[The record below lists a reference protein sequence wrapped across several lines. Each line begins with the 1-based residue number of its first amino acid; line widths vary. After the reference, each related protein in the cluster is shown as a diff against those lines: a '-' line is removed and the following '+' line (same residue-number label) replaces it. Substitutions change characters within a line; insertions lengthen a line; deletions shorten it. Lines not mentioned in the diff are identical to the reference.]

1 VANHRQVVIGGNGY
15 YGGAAVLDLESRQQ
29 QGVYQL
35 PSAIKRKTG
44 NPPRANRMVNAL
56 SLNGTKLWVGG
67 LNYLAQVDLKSG
79 NVDCL
84 AEFGNDEA
92 VVWKVEVC
100 ANELWI
106 AVENELYRIPRAAWL
121 ANRE

>member
-1 VANHRQVVIGGNGY
+1 MVLGGNGY
-15 YGGAAVLDLESRQQ
+15 NGRATVLDLESRRQ

-35 PSAIKRKTG
+35 PAAIKRKIG
-44 NPPRANRMVNAL
+44 SPPRANRMVNAL
-56 SLNGTKLWVGG
+56 SLDGTKLWVGG

-84 AEFGNDEA
+84 AEFGKGEA

-106 AVENELYRIPRAAWL
+106 AVENELYRIPRTAFL
-121 ANRE
+121 ANKK